1 MAKSNAQ
8 RQAEYRARHLHDLGA
23 TGERLN
29 VVIDFHAKL
38 ALERLAAYYGVTQ
51 RGMLEPLFRM
61 LSVTRLLTHHVSR
74 LGKTTFTTKIDAQ
87 IVTA

>member
-38 ALERLAAYYGVTQ
+38 ALERLAACYGVTQ
-51 RGMLEPLFRM
+51 RGMLERIIQDADRYALDDASRFPNGQNDFYDKK
-61 LSVTRLLTHHVSR
+61 LT
-74 LGKTTFTTKIDAQ
+74 LK
-87 IVTA
+87 